1 MLKLKLSNGQERDV
15 AKGSNLLALAQELQG
30 EYASPI
36 VEAVFNGE
44 GIDLQR
50 PLQTDGTVSFIE
62 VNTPEGM
69 RVYVRTLL
77 FMLLAA
83 TKKLR
88 PDVHLEVRNTLG
100 SALYCIDN
108 SQQKLTAEDIKAI
121 EAYMHGMVERREPV
135 QLTRLPK
142 ADAMEMACAICSE
155 DSLALLK
162 EVPEDTVL
170 TVNTLDGWNG
180 YLFGAMCP
188 DAGYVP
194 YFELL
199 PYADGVVINYPD
211 TGSWTVLPPF

>member
-1 MLKLKLSNGQERDV
+1 MLKLKLSNGQEREV

-83 TKKLR
+83 TKML
-88 PDVHLEVRNTLG
+88 
-100 SALYCIDN
+100 S
-108 SQQKLTAEDIKAI
+108 
-121 EAYMHGMVERREPV
+121 
-135 QLTRLPK
+135 TRWQ
-142 ADAMEMACAICSE
+142 ARAF
-155 DSLALLK
+155 SLSR
-162 EVPEDTVL
+162 VL
-170 TVNTLDGWNG
+170 
-180 YLFGAMCP
+180 
-188 DAGYVP
+188 
-194 YFELL
+194 
-199 PYADGVVINYPD
+199 
-211 TGSWTVLPPF
+211 